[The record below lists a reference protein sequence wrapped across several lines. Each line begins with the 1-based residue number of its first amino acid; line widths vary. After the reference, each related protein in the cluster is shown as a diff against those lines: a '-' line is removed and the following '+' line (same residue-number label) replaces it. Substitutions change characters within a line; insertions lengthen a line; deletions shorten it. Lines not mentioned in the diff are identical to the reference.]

1 MELFLRKGHP
11 RALNPMELLRFIP
24 VKLSLSL
31 MAGILLGNWLEP
43 HPAWAYI
50 PAFLLLSL
58 LGFMLFGRV
67 GPTPCYEVTAFAATL
82 CLGMLAF
89 GLSQP
94 VYHSGHYT
102 ASDIHGVKLFH
113 LKVREVLK
121 ASSYNSR
128 YTAELIA
135 MDSKMVTG
143 KLLLAI
149 PLESHGALLNVDD
162 ELMVPAS
169 LEVTPKPLNPYQFN
183 YGAYLKELGI
193 LHQIRPGKVEICFLD
208 NPTPT
213 LRGYA
218 AGLRNTIIKRLAALG
233 FAGEEL
239 AIVNALLL
247 GQRTDISSG
256 TYDAYKNAGAVH
268 LLAVSGLHI
277 GILLWILHMVFR
289 PVELLPKGKTIKL
302 LVLLVA
308 LWSYAVLAGLSASII
323 RAVSMFSFVAY
334 ALYLNRPANTF
345 NILALSIFFVLLAF
359 DARLL
364 YSPGFQMSYA
374 AVFAIVW
381 IYPKLQAIWRPGQWL
396 PRKIWQLLSV
406 SLAAQLGVLPI
417 SLFYFHQFPAL
428 FFVSNLLVVPFLGL
442 LLGTGFLIALLALF
456 QLLPPALALV
466 YEEIIGALNMVIRW
480 VASQQAFVF
489 RDIPF
494 DGVMIILSY
503 LIICGLGLIL
513 SKINYKRVVVLLAG
527 IICMQLWMG
536 FRLIRLK
543 GKEVVWVLQQ
553 TGDTRVFHQSGNE
566 LRVASGTGL
575 QDTVMLSGF
584 RVAEGIAKIIEAP
597 LASAYRW
604 ENSCLYIINEQ
615 SLLPRVPCGDT
626 YLLFRNSPKIHFDRL
641 LENTT
646 PKAVIADGSNYLSY
660 VARWE
665 ASCRARNIPFHN
677 TATDGAFRLQ
687 IQPALTH
694 SVHQLFKK
702 GVQEDGKQSYTDTEG
717 SKNTKEGA

>member
-1 MELFLRKGHP
+1 
-11 RALNPMELLRFIP
+11 
-24 VKLSLSL
+24 
-31 MAGILLGNWLEP
+31 
-43 HPAWAYI
+43 
-50 PAFLLLSL
+50 
-58 LGFMLFGRV
+58 
-67 GPTPCYEVTAFAATL
+67 
-82 CLGMLAF
+82 
-89 GLSQP
+89 
-94 VYHSGHYT
+94 
-102 ASDIHGVKLFH
+102 
-113 LKVREVLK
+113 
-121 ASSYNSR
+121 
-128 YTAELIA
+128 
-135 MDSKMVTG
+135 
-143 KLLLAI
+143 
-149 PLESHGALLNVDD
+149 
-162 ELMVPAS
+162 
-169 LEVTPKPLNPYQFN
+169 
-183 YGAYLKELGI
+183 
-193 LHQIRPGKVEICFLD
+193 VEICFLD

-442 LLGTGFLIALLALF
+442 LLGTGFLIALLALGTVLF
-456 QLLPPALALV
+456 AFDVAWLAAMALIMVLAGYARARIPAHA
-466 YEEIIGALNMVIRW
+466 
-480 VASQQAFVF
+480 AFAHRAGIADCRERH
-489 RDIPF
+489 RDR
-494 DGVMIILSY
+494 LQ
-503 LIICGLGLIL
+503 
-513 SKINYKRVVVLLAG
+513 KINL
-527 IICMQLWMG
+527 
-536 FRLIRLK
+536 
-543 GKEVVWVLQQ
+543 
-553 TGDTRVFHQSGNE
+553 
-566 LRVASGTGL
+566 
-575 QDTVMLSGF
+575 
-584 RVAEGIAKIIEAP
+584 
-597 LASAYRW
+597 
-604 ENSCLYIINEQ
+604 
-615 SLLPRVPCGDT
+615 
-626 YLLFRNSPKIHFDRL
+626 
-641 LENTT
+641 
-646 PKAVIADGSNYLSY
+646 
-660 VARWE
+660 
-665 ASCRARNIPFHN
+665 
-677 TATDGAFRLQ
+677 
-687 IQPALTH
+687 
-694 SVHQLFKK
+694 
-702 GVQEDGKQSYTDTEG
+702 
-717 SKNTKEGA
+717 